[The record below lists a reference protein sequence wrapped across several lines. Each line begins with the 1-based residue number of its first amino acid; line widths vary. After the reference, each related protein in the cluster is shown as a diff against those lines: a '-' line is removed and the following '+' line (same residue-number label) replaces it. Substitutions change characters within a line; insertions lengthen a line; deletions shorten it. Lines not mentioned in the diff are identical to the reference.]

1 MTKASK
7 KRHKRRQDAR
17 PTRGPA
23 EDHSLTENSP
33 ADSPSR
39 RRWLPG
45 LILGALGLLAL
56 GLIYRAVLPPLLQSD
71 AGELSIVYPFDGSLF
86 PPEIIAPTV
95 WWEDSNSRAN
105 KWRVSVAFEDDTDP
119 ISVEVDTAAWTP
131 DRDTWESIKHSSIG
145 TRATI
150 TVVSI
155 RTVPGISVTLASDS
169 VAISTSSDSVG
180 APIFY
185 RDVPLPFSFALRNVP
200 MIRWRLGDIAS
211 YDDPPVVLTN
221 LPVCGNCH
229 SFSGDGRFLG
239 MDVDVGND
247 KGAYV
252 FTSFD
257 EQTTLSRD
265 KLISWTDY
273 DPEVPTFGMLPRVSP
288 DGSYVL
294 AGVRDRA
301 VFLPREDILFSQIF
315 FPVMGILA
323 YYDRAT
329 GTIAALPGA
338 DDAAYVQSNAVWSPN
353 GEYVYFA
360 RSPAAQLETENPEY
374 DILLSVEES
383 AEVLGGEEFLWRA
396 QEGGKRF
403 RFNLFRIP
411 FNDGRGGTPEP
422 IEGGSYNEMSNYFP
436 KISPDGRWLVF
447 TQAHSFMLLQPD
459 SRLYI
464 MPAEGGEPRLMNA
477 NTTRMNSWHSWSPNS
492 RWLVFSSK
500 EFGPYTQLFLAHIDE
515 DGNDSRPVL
524 LRNFT
529 AADRAVNI
537 PEFVNIS
544 PSSIRAI
551 QERFINDY
559 NYYRSGRIYEQFR
572 LYDRAEEEFSKSLRM
587 NPQNTGALYS
597 LGSIYAERG
606 DYTEAEETYQ
616 ALLEIDPNSP
626 IVHKDLGNLYV
637 RMQEYD
643 KAEAEFGTALRLDPG
658 NIEARYNLG
667 TVHLIRARPVEA
679 ERELRVVLNF
689 DVDSATAL
697 GVHEKLA
704 AICMQRN
711 DHRLAIEHLEAIL
724 ALNPENEDARFNLGV
739 SYRVVNNLTKAREV
753 FETIVQLNPNDVEA
767 HNHLGEICATT
778 EAYPEA
784 LVAFRRVVEL
794 EPMNLAGLMNLGRLC
809 YLTRDFECAETALLS
824 AASLDPNN
832 RYAHVNLGRVYYE
845 SGQYDKAVATFQ
857 HVVDMDGN
865 DAMAWFMLG
874 EALIREERSIPE
886 AITAFE
892 NGLAQAPSYVEGH
905 VTLGDLY
912 VRNGDLE
919 AAIRE
924 FESALRL
931 SGRNPRLESQL
942 RGRIDDLRRRIQS
955 QQN

>member
-1 MTKASK
+1 
-7 KRHKRRQDAR
+7 
-17 PTRGPA
+17 
-23 EDHSLTENSP
+23 
-33 ADSPSR
+33 
-39 RRWLPG
+39 LP
-45 LILGALGLLAL
+45 ILVIGALGLLAL
-56 GLIYRAVLPPLLQSD
+56 GLLYRAALPPLLQSD
-71 AGELSIVYPFDGSLF
+71 AGDLSIVYPFDGSLF

-95 WWEDSNSRAN
+95 WWDDSNSRAD
-105 KWRVSVAFEDDTDP
+105 KWRVSVAFENDTDP
-119 ISVEVDTAAWTP
+119 VSVEVDTTAWTP
-131 DRDTWESIKHSSIG
+131 DRDTWESIKSRSVG
-145 TRATI
+145 KRATI
-150 TVVSI
+150 TVASV
-155 RTVPGISVTLASDS
+155 RTVPGISVTLSSDS

-185 RDVPLPFSFALRNVP
+185 RDVPLPFSFALSNVP

-211 YDDPPVVLTN
+211 YDPPTVVLSN

-273 DPEVPTFGMLPRVSP
+273 DPDVPTFGMLPRVSP
-288 DGSYVL
+288 DGRHVL

-323 YYDRAT
+323 CYDQTT
-329 GTIAALPGA
+329 GRIAALPGA
-338 DDAAYVQSNAVWSPN
+338 DDAAYVQSNAAWSPD

-360 RSPAAQLETENPEY
+360 RSPAAQLETESPEY

-383 AEVLGGEEFLWRA
+383 AEVLGGEEFLWNA

-403 RFNLFRIP
+403 RFNLFRVP

-422 IEGGSYNEMSNYFP
+422 IEGASYNEMSNYFP
-436 KISPDGRWLVF
+436 KISPDGKWLVF

-464 MPAEGGEPRLMNA
+464 MPADGGAPRLMNA
-477 NTTRMNSWHSWSPNS
+477 NTERMNSWHSWSPNS

-500 EFGPYTQLFLAHIDE
+500 EFGPYTQLFLTHIDE

-529 AADRAVNI
+529 TADRAVNI
-537 PEFVNIS
+537 PEFVNIP

-551 QERFINDY
+551 QERFIDDY
-559 NYYRSGRIYEQFR
+559 NYYRSGRIYQQFR
-572 LYDRAEEEFSKSLRM
+572 LNDRAEEEFSKSVRM

-597 LGSIYAERG
+597 LGTIYAGRG
-606 DYTEAEETYQ
+606 DYEEAEETFQ
-616 ALLEIDPNSP
+616 TLLGIDPNSP
-626 IVHKDLGNLYV
+626 VVHKDLGNLYV
-637 RMQEYD
+637 QTQEYD
-643 KAEAEFGTALRLDPG
+643 KAKAEFRAALRLDPG

-667 TVHLIRARPVEA
+667 TVHLIRAELIEA
-679 ERELRVVLNF
+679 ERELRRVL
-689 DVDSATAL
+689 DLEVDSATAL
-697 GVHEKLA
+697 GVHGKLA
-704 AICMQRN
+704 AIYMQRN
-711 DHRLAIEHLEAIL
+711 DYRRGIEQLEAVL
-724 ALNPENEDARFNLGV
+724 VLDPENMDARFNLGV
-739 SYRVVNNLTKAREV
+739 SYRTVNDVAKARET
-753 FETIVQLNPNDVEA
+753 FETIVLLQPDDVEA
-767 HNHLGEICATT
+767 HNHLGEICAAM

-784 LVAFRRVVEL
+784 LVEFRKVVEL
-794 EPMNLAGLMNLGRLC
+794 EPMNLVGLINLGRLC
-809 YLTRDFECAETALLS
+809 YQTRDLECAETALLS

-832 RYAHVNLGRVYYE
+832 RYAHVYE
-845 SGQYDKAVATFQ
+845 AARYDEAVTVFQ
-857 HVVDMDGN
+857 HVVDMGPT
-865 DAMAWFMLG
+865 DASAWFMLG

-892 NGLAQAPSYVEGH
+892 NGLAQAPGYLEGH
-905 VTLGDLY
+905 IALGGLY

-919 AAIRE
+919 GAIRE

-931 SGRNPRLESQL
+931 NPPDPRLVNQL
-942 RGRIDDLRRRIQS
+942 RTRIDDLRRSIQN
-955 QQN
+955 QRN